1 MTYAEFEKA
10 MEKEYKRKFPQ
21 STFRMDIIGKYVY
34 VTSWLAEN
42 PSEEPYGHWFDMFN
56 IQLIICFDGKYAEQ
70 IKTDKNTEL
79 PETMLM
85 IKNVNNYIIRAESLL
100 DTVYGKKFADGM
112 RINGQIAAERK
123 ISYRRAEGNAEKL
136 IAVYGRF
143 INRLYQSLEKDIADG
158 NILEDYEKLVSKKV
172 F

>member
-10 MEKEYKRKFPQ
+10 MEKKYKRKFPQ
-21 STFRMDIIGKYVY
+21 SNFRMDIIGKYVY

-42 PSEEPYGHWFDMFN
+42 PSEEPYGWFDMFN

-70 IKTDKNTEL
+70 IKKDKNTEL

-85 IKNVNNYIIRAESLL
+85 IKNMNNYIIRAESLL

-112 RINGQIAAERK
+112 RINGQTAAERK
-123 ISYRRAEGNAEKL
+123 ISYRRVEGNAEKL
-136 IAVYGRF
+136 IATYGRF
-143 INRLYQSLEKDIADG
+143 INRLYQSLVKDIADG